1 MLADIQKTT
10 ADTPT
15 PFTPS
20 RPDDERIVRAALSAL
35 EREHIVPA
43 GRFVVNVERGWLTLD
58 GRAAHFAER
67 SAAECIVRYVPGVAG
82 VTNRLIIVHA
92 DR

>member
-1 MLADIQKTT
+1 MLADIQRTT

-15 PFTPS
+15 PVATS
-20 RPDDERIVRAALSAL
+20 RPDDERIVRAALRAL

-43 GRFVVNVERGWLTLD
+43 GRFVVNVDRGWLTLD
-58 GRAAHFAER
+58 GRAEHFAER
-67 SAAECIVRYVPGVAG
+67 SAAECIVRYVQGVAG
-82 VTNRLIIVHA
+82 VTNRLVIAHA